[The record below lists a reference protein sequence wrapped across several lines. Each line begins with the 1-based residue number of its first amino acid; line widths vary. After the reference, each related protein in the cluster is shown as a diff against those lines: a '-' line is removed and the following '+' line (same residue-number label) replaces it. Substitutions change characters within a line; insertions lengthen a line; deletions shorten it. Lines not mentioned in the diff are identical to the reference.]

1 LLCKDEAS
9 SNEISNKL
17 KNMNT
22 VKNLVILGNV
32 KKPNGG
38 DSIKENLGKAG
49 IPAIEIID
57 FDANLE
63 GLNFFL

>member
-1 LLCKDEAS
+1 
-9 SNEISNKL
+9 
-17 KNMNT
+17 MNT
-22 VKNLVILGNV
+22 IKNLVILGNV
-32 KKPNGG
+32 KKPNGA

-57 FDANLE
+57 YDANLE

>member
-1 LLCKDEAS
+1 
-9 SNEISNKL
+9 
-17 KNMNT
+17 MNT
-22 VKNLVILGNV
+22 IKNLVILGNV

-57 FDANLE
+57 LDANLE